1 MPPPNLKSSDAT
13 HETVRQLYEIS
24 SRIDERIKY
33 LVEKQNDMS
42 DKIEKLAMNM
52 TETAVRVAVLEKS
65 GWDKSRDNVDEIDK
79 KLAVLDKQFNNGLKS
94 DVQELKEKVRALE
107 FSNEHNTNFRNKGE
121 VRLQWWLDAAWKI
134 VQIVG
139 AAALAYYLSKK
150 S

>member
-1 MPPPNLKSSDAT
+1 MPPPNLKTSDAT

-42 DKIEKLAMNM
+42 DKIEKLASNM

-65 GWDKSRDNVDEIDK
+65 DWEKTKDTLDDLDK
-79 KLAVLDKQFNNGLKS
+79 KVAVLDKQFNNGVKS
-94 DVQELKEKVRALE
+94 DVQELKEKVRTLE
-107 FSNEHNTNFRNKGE
+107 FSNEHNTSYRNKGE
-121 VRLQWWLDAAWKI
+121 FRIQWWLDAAWKV